1 MVKILKLLVFVIIT
15 AYIGSVLAQSSE
27 CVKPLKVAV
36 YVDNGARGEGAFR
49 WVQIATIAENITSTF
64 IDGEAVRSGVLDD
77 IDLLIMPGGSSQR
90 ISKSLGEVGH
100 EKIKSF
106 IRSGGGY
113 VGTCAGCCVLMQSDD
128 KKHKNMMDIIPYTFG
143 VCGGKA
149 DVDIDFNDKATE
161 IVGIAKGLWP
171 IRYSQGPVPVKTTTN
186 EKDLNTVV
194 VASYAKSIKSMGEEP
209 WVQFPGH
216 PAAFA
221 CTYGKGKIFAITVH
235 PEMDFNDHGVI
246 KSAIK
251 YVTGRDVK
259 WKTPTLNK
267 ELKTI
272 GLVCDFSLGVKTTK
286 FVQKLLQ
293 DNEFNIV
300 PLVGHIVAK
309 GGLDKVDVVLA
320 PHNVAPDMAKKGLY
334 GDNIPLA
341 EKFMARGGRVIAWG
355 RSIETA
361 KNHGLKVECASSADA
376 ALKMARD
383 FLTNVKA
390 DDPIGVFDSGIG
402 GMTVLEKMLTMDLY
416 NNSTYERKSDG
427 RPDFENESFIYFGD
441 QANMPYG
448 DYSAAGKSDY
458 LKSLI
463 LADAEFLLKNNAKA
477 LVIAC
482 NTATAW
488 GLEGVSER
496 SSKVDVDTVGVI
508 GAGVLSALSLNE
520 IRNAEGA
527 ISIGV
532 MATPGTIASGAY
544 ERTIAAEAKRLGIKA
559 KINVISQGC
568 AGLADAVEA
577 GDPKAGEIAV
587 KNFRE
592 LLAKYAA
599 LKDAGDLEAIILG
612 CTHYPFVLSHLK
624 KESPNMDFVD
634 PALATAETCYLNLLK
649 KKMLSK
655 DGNMNLKA
663 YISVPS
669 PSLDKKYLDKNGNLT
684 RECKYGR
691 DLSDNTIWAKIV
703 PYGANDAKRNT
714 FIKES
719 LGATWKALAN

>member
-77 IDLLIMPGGSSQR
+77 IDLLIVPGGSSQR
-90 ISKSLGEVGH
+90 ISKSLDEVGH
-100 EKIKSF
+100 EKVKSF

-113 VGTCAGCCVLMQSDD
+113 IGTCAGCCVLMQSDD
-128 KKHKNMMDIIPYTFG
+128 KKHKNMMNIIPYTFG

-161 IVGIAKGLWP
+161 IVGIAKGSWP
-171 IRYSQGPVPVKTTTN
+171 IRYSQGPVPVKTTTK

-209 WVQFPGH
+209 WVQFPGY
-216 PAAFA
+216 PAAFV

-235 PEMDFNDHGVI
+235 PEMDFDDHGVI

-251 YVTGRDVK
+251 YVTGRDIK

-334 GDNIPLA
+334 GDNIPLV

-361 KNHGLKVECASSADA
+361 KYHGLKVECASNADA
-376 ALKMARD
+376 ALNMARD
-383 FLTNVKA
+383 FLTEIKA

-448 DYSAAGKSDY
+448 DYSAYGKSDY

-463 LADAEFLLKNNAKA
+463 LADANFLLKNHAKSV
-477 LVIAC
+477 VIAC

-488 GLEGVSER
+488 GLKEVSAETA
-496 SSKVDVDTVGVI
+496 KAGVDTVGVI
-508 GAGVLSALSLNE
+508 GAGVLSALSLPE

-527 ISIGV
+527 ISVGV

-544 ERTIAAEAKRLGIKA
+544 ERTIAAEVKRLGIKA
-559 KINVISQGC
+559 KVTVVTQGC

-577 GDPKAGEIAV
+577 GDAKAGDIAV
-587 KNFRE
+587 ENYRA
-592 LLAKYAA
+592 LLAKHAA
-599 LKDAGDLEAIILG
+599 LKDAGPLEAVILG
-612 CTHYPFVLSHLK
+612 CTHYPFVLTPLK
-624 KESPNMDFVD
+624 KEAPAMDFVD
-634 PALATAETCYLNLLK
+634 PALATAEACYLNLLK
-649 KKMLSK
+649 KKMLSEK
-655 DGNMNLKA
+655 GSQDLKA

-669 PSLDKKYLDKNGNLT
+669 PLLDKRYLDANGNLT

-691 DLSDNTIWAKIV
+691 NFTDNTIWTEIV

-719 LGATWKALAN
+719 LGATWNALVE